1 MTHPLTDE
9 ICDQIQDSTYPCDP
23 ANMRAAAD
31 WQLEKI
37 MAWGYKHLYPDQIL
51 ALAEE
56 MRPTADS
63 YPWLDTTYDGFNEEQ
78 ALKALDKLHEENAK
92 GMKELS
98 ND

>member
-9 ICDQIQDSTYPCDP
+9 ICDQIQDSIYPCDP

-51 ALAEE
+51 ALADE
-56 MRPTADS
+56 MRPTADNA
-63 YPWLDTTYDGFNEEQ
+63 PWLDTTYDGFKHSIRHSET
-78 ALKALDKLHEENAK
+78 EN
-92 GMKELS
+92 
-98 ND
+98 

>member
-23 ANMRAAAD
+23 DNMRAAAD

-56 MRPTADS
+56 MRPTASLPSGSAPGGDPWPNA
-63 YPWLDTTYDGFNEEQ
+63 PWLDTTYDGFKHSIRHSETANE
-78 ALKALDKLHEENAK
+78 
-92 GMKELS
+92 
-98 ND
+98 